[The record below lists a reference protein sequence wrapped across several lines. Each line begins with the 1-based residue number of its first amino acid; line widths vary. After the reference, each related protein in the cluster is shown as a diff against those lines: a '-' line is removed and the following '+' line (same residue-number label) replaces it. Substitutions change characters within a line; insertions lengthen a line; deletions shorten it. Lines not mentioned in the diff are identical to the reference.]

1 MSQATT
7 GQVDLVEYF
16 KHEGALLYCGQTEP
30 AWTPGAPVEVY
41 APGLSP
47 QRWSTWV
54 HSQVM
59 VRGQLCALLLTG
71 QLIRASDGRRIH
83 AITGEPFQ
91 GRHEAA
97 ATPQEGRRMAWNVP
111 GDPTASLPR
120 LGRRHR
126 ARAQRGPHPQGDIF
140 KKVQR

>member
-7 GQVDLVEYF
+7 GQVDLIEYF
-16 KHEGALLYCGQTEP
+16 KREGALPYYGQIC
-30 AWTPGAPVEVY
+30 AGWTPGAPVEVY

-47 QRWSTWV
+47 KRWSTWV

-91 GRHEAA
+91 GRHEAT
-97 ATPQEGRRMAWNVP
+97 ATPQEGRRMAWGVR
-111 GDPTASLPR
+111 GDVHRALPR
-120 LGRRHR
+120 PGRQSARGQCR
-126 ARAQRGPHPQGDIF
+126 ARQLDIDSSRGE
-140 KKVQR
+140 R